1 MCCSEQEWFIFKA
14 GLQLINTA
22 PRWLQNPSQ
31 HKRKASA
38 AAARCGSSHC
48 HFHGVRLCRCSALLA
63 GYNSPQTS
71 TDSTDTLSLLSGDS
85 ERRCL
90 FTYQLISELTRTVH
104 SNPIHLKDERQ
115 PIKMPLSRRRYLLDG
130 SFPKLLLL
138 VSASGKTPNFK
149 FVSKALLG
157 PINFNTVRDFSAGE
171 TDLTLDPWLVEF
183 NSTDNERSW
192 ALLFMKV
199 K

>member
-71 TDSTDTLSLLSGDS
+71 TDSTDTLCCLLSGDT

-130 SFPKLLLL
+130 SFPKLLLWSL
-138 VSASGKTPNFK
+138 PQEKHQTLNLFQKLCSDLST
-149 FVSKALLG
+149 STRSEISLLEKQ
-157 PINFNTVRDFSAGE
+157 IW
-171 TDLTLDPWLVEF
+171 PWIRGL
-183 NSTDNERSW
+183 
-192 ALLFMKV
+192 
-199 K
+199 